1 MNKQDILQ
9 YFDTYYRD
17 RYKAY
22 SPSIK
27 SENDNYF
34 LMAKGDKEKNLII
47 FASPD
52 FNNKFEGED
61 LEEKIADEDKFIVKK
76 CYLNHHNLSLL
87 RKIFPYL
94 NPSFCGLQPSFGTG
108 DRLGIATPAHLQ
120 AFTGKDIF
128 PILAQQSVREMS
140 RTERNWQKVL
150 DDAIWGCFEAGYE
163 GPFGADAD
171 HVKNIKELKKAAD
184 CGFTMFTLDPSDFIS
199 NDIEELNDQELNQ
212 FYNKIPK
219 NEEIEKLYLNK
230 KFKIGEQ
237 ELIFDEKSL
246 RKIILTYLEALNH
259 VVKCYEFLKDY
270 KKNDFDLEI
279 SVDETPTVTS
289 PLAHLLIVLELHRK
303 GVDFQNLALHFLG
316 DWQKGI
322 EYIGNIEE
330 FAREFSLHTAIA
342 KNIGGYKLS
351 LHTGSD
357 KFSVYPI
364 FSQETDGLCHIK
376 TAGTSWLE
384 EVKVVAMKDPALY
397 REIHRF
403 ALENFAKDRATYN
416 LTTDLS
422 RIPDIDTIADN
433 ELVNLFKQND
443 SRQLIH
449 ITYGSILKA
458 KDDEEK
464 YIFKDRIYRILFKY
478 EEDHYRELSNH
489 IRRHLEFLDNKL
501 VNSSRG
507 E

>member
-1 MNKQDILQ
+1 MNKKNILQ
-9 YFDTYYRD
+9 LFIDVYSNKYKVYYN
-17 RYKAY
+17 
-22 SPSIK
+22 SVK
-27 SENDNYF
+27 SEEDNYF
-34 LMAKGDKEKNLII
+34 FLVKDNQKKYLAVVGKPEEVK
-47 FASPD
+47 
-52 FNNKFEGED
+52 KFKSNA
-61 LEEKIADEDKFIVKK
+61 LEEKKEDENELIIKL
-76 CYLNHHNLSLL
+76 CYLNHHNLKLL
-87 RKIFPYL
+87 REIFPHL
-94 NPSFCGLQPSFGTG
+94 NPSFCGLRASFGTG

-120 AFTGKDIF
+120 AFKGKRIF

-150 DDAIWGCFEAGYE
+150 DDAIWGCFEEGYE

-171 HVKNIKELKKAAD
+171 HVKNIKELKEAAD

-199 NDIEELNDQELNQ
+199 KDIEELNEQELNQ
-212 FYNKIPK
+212 LYNKIPK
-219 NEEIEKLYLNK
+219 SKEIENLYLNK
-230 KFKIGEQ
+230 KFKVGEK

-246 RKIILTYLEALNH
+246 RKIILTYSEALNH
-259 VVKCYEFLKDY
+259 VVVCYKFLKDY
-270 KKNDFDLEI
+270 KKEKFDLEI
-279 SVDETPTVTS
+279 SVDETPTITS
-289 PLAHLLIVLELHRK
+289 PLAHLFIVLELQRR

-322 EYIGNIEE
+322 EYIGDVKQ
-330 FAREFSLHTAIA
+330 FAREFSLHAAIS

-384 EVKVVAMKDPALY
+384 EAKVVAMKDPALY

-403 ALENFAKDRATYN
+403 ALENFEKDRASYN

-422 RIPDIDTIADN
+422 RIPDIDTIADD

-449 ITYGSILKA
+449 ITYGSILRA
-458 KDDEEK
+458 KNDEGK
-464 YIFKDRIYRILFKY
+464 YIFKDRIYKILFEY

-489 IRRHLEFLDNKL
+489 IKKHLELLNK
-501 VNSSRG
+501 
-507 E
+507 

>member
-1 MNKQDILQ
+1 MNKKDILQ
-9 YFDTYYRD
+9 FFIDIYFNKYKIYYN
-17 RYKAY
+17 
-22 SPSIK
+22 SIK
-27 SENDNYF
+27 SEKGNYF
-34 LMAKGDKEKNLII
+34 FLAKDNQRKCLAVVGKHEMVE
-47 FASPD
+47 
-52 FNNKFEGED
+52 KFEGSVS
-61 LEEKIADEDKFIVKK
+61 EEKKIGKEELLVKI
-76 CYLNHHNLSLL
+76 YSQNHHNLSLL
-87 RKIFPYL
+87 RGIFPHL
-94 NPSFCGLQPSFGTG
+94 NPSFCGLKPSFGTG

-120 AFTGKDIF
+120 AFKGKDIF

-150 DDAIWGCFEAGYE
+150 EDAVWGCFEEGYE

-171 HVKNIKELKKAAD
+171 HVKNIKELKEAAD

-199 NDIEELNDQELNQ
+199 KGIEGLNEQELSQ
-212 FYNKIPK
+212 LYNKILENK
-219 NEEIEKLYLNK
+219 EIENLYLNK
-230 KFKIGEQ
+230 KSKIGEQ

-246 RKIILTYLEALNH
+246 RKIILTYSEALNH
-259 VVKCYEFLKDY
+259 VVECYDFLKDY
-270 KKNDFDLEI
+270 KKEKFDLEI

-289 PLAHLLIVLELHRK
+289 PLAHLFIVLELQRR

-322 EYIGNIEE
+322 EYIGDVKQ
-330 FAREFSLHTAIA
+330 FAREFSLHAAIA
-342 KNIGGYKLS
+342 KNIEGYKLS

-384 EVKVVAMKDPALY
+384 EVKVVAVKDPALY

-403 ALENFAKDRATYN
+403 ALENFAKDRASYN

-422 RIPDIDTIADN
+422 RVPNIDKLSDGQ
-433 ELVNLFKQND
+433 LVDLFNKPD

-458 KDDEEK
+458 KDNEGK
-464 YIFKDRIYRILFKY
+464 YIFKDKIYKILFKY

-489 IRRHLEFLDNKL
+489 IKRHLELL
-501 VNSSRG
+501 IR
-507 E
+507 

>member
-1 MNKQDILQ
+1 MNKQNTLQ
-9 YFDTYYRD
+9 YFSQKYGHKFTVY
-17 RYKAY
+17 
-22 SPSIK
+22 PFSIK
-27 SENDNYF
+27 SNQNNYF
-34 LMAKGDKEKNLII
+34 FMVKDGKEKFLIVVAI
-47 FASPD
+47 SD
-52 FNNKFEGED
+52 FVKKFEGSV
-61 LEEKIADEDKFIVKK
+61 LEEKVVDESKLIIKK
-76 CYLNHHNLSLL
+76 CYLNHHNLNLL
-87 RKIFPYL
+87 REIFPFFK
-94 NPSFCGLQPSFGTG
+94 PSFCGLKPSFGTG

-120 AFTGKDIF
+120 AFQGKDIF
-128 PILAQQSVREMS
+128 PILAQQSVREMA

-150 DDAIWGCFEAGYE
+150 DDTIWGCFEAGYI

-171 HVKNIKELKKAAD
+171 HVKEIKELKEAAD

-199 NDIEELNDQELNQ
+199 KDVEELNVQELNQ
-212 FYNKIPK
+212 LYDKIPK
-219 NEEIEKLYLNK
+219 NKEIEKLYLNK
-230 KFKIGEQ
+230 KFKVGEQ

-246 RKIILTYLEALNH
+246 RQIIITYFKALNH
-259 VVKCYEFLKDY
+259 VVECYEFLKDY
-270 KKNDFDLEI
+270 KKEKFDLEI

-289 PLAHLLIVLELHRK
+289 PLAHLFIVLELQRR

-322 EYIGNIEE
+322 EYIGDVKQ
-330 FAREFSLHTAIA
+330 FAKEFSLHAAIA

-364 FSQETDGLCHIK
+364 FAKETGGLCHIK

-403 ALENFAKDRATYN
+403 ALENFEKDRASYN

-422 RIPDIDTIADN
+422 RIPDIDTIADD
-433 ELVNLFKQND
+433 ELVNLFKRND

-449 ITYGSILKA
+449 ITYGSILKV
-458 KDDEEK
+458 KDNEGK
-464 YIFKDRIYRILFKY
+464 YIFKDRIYKILFEY
-478 EEDHYRELSNH
+478 EEDHYREVSNH
-489 IRRHLEFLDNKL
+489 IKKHLELL
-501 VNSSRG
+501 ISV
-507 E
+507 

>member
-1 MNKQDILQ
+1 MNEKDILQ
-9 YFDTYYRD
+9 LFIGVYFNKYKIYYD
-17 RYKAY
+17 
-22 SPSIK
+22 SIK

-34 LMAKGDKEKNLII
+34 FLVKDNQKKYLAVVGKPEEVK
-47 FASPD
+47 
-52 FNNKFEGED
+52 KFEGSVS
-61 LEEKIADEDKFIVKK
+61 EEKKINENELTIKI
-76 CYLNHHNLSLL
+76 CYLDHRNLNLL
-87 RKIFPYL
+87 RGIFPHL
-94 NPSFCGLQPSFGTG
+94 NPSFCGLRQSFGTG

-120 AFTGKDIF
+120 AFKGKDIF

-150 DDAIWGCFEAGYE
+150 EDAVWGCFEEGYE

-171 HVKNIKELKKAAD
+171 HVKNIKELKEAAD

-199 NDIEELNDQELNQ
+199 KGIEGLNEQELSQ
-212 FYNKIPK
+212 LYNKILENK
-219 NEEIEKLYLNK
+219 EIENLYLNK
-230 KFKIGEQ
+230 KSKIGEQ

-246 RKIILTYLEALNH
+246 RKIILTYSEALNH
-259 VVKCYEFLKDY
+259 VVECYDFLKDY
-270 KKNDFDLEI
+270 KKEKFDLEI

-289 PLAHLLIVLELHRK
+289 PLAHLFIVLELQRR

-322 EYIGNIEE
+322 EYIGDVKQ
-330 FAREFSLHTAIA
+330 FAREFSLHAAIA
-342 KNIGGYKLS
+342 KNIEGYKLS

-403 ALENFAKDRATYN
+403 ALENFAKDRASYN

-422 RIPDIDTIADN
+422 RIADIDTITDD
-433 ELVNLFKQND
+433 ELINLFKQND

-449 ITYGSILKA
+449 ITYGSILRA
-458 KDDEEK
+458 KDDKGK
-464 YIFKDRIYRILFKY
+464 YIFKDKIYQILFRF
-478 EEDHYRELSNH
+478 EEEHYRGLSNH
-489 IRRHLEFLDNKL
+489 IRRHLGFL
-501 VNSSRG
+501 VR
-507 E
+507 

>member
-9 YFDTYYRD
+9 LFYKHYGD
-17 RYKAY
+17 RYKIY
-22 SPSIK
+22 TSSIK
-27 SENDNYF
+27 SKDNNYF
-34 LMAKGDKEKNLII
+34 FLVKDNQKKYLAVIGEPEMVEE
-47 FASPD
+47 
-52 FNNKFEGED
+52 FECSTS
-61 LEEKIADEDKFIVKK
+61 EEKKIGKEELLAKI

-87 RKIFPYL
+87 REIFPYL
-94 NPSFCGLQPSFGTG
+94 NPSFCGLRTSFGTG

-120 AFTGKDIF
+120 AFAGKNIF
-128 PILAQQSVREMS
+128 PVLAQQSVREMS

-150 DDAIWGCFEAGYE
+150 DDTIWGCFEAGYE

-171 HVKNIKELKKAAD
+171 HVKKIKDLKEAVD
-184 CGFTMFTLDPSDFIS
+184 CGYTMFTLDPSNFIRK
-199 NDIEELNDQELNQ
+199 DIEESSEQELNQ
-212 FYNKIPK
+212 FYNQIPK
-219 NEEIEKLYLNK
+219 NKEIENLYLNK
-230 KFKIGEQ
+230 SYKVGQQ

-246 RKIILTYLEALNH
+246 KEIIITYSEALNH

-289 PLAHLLIVLELHRK
+289 PLAHLFIVLELRRR

-322 EYIGNIEE
+322 EYIGDVKQ
-330 FAREFSLHTAIA
+330 FAREFSLHAAIA

-364 FSQETDGLCHIK
+364 FAQETGGLCHIK

-384 EVKVVAMKDPALY
+384 EAKVVAMKDPNLY

-403 ALENFAKDRATYN
+403 VLKNFEKDRASYN

-422 RIPDIDTIADN
+422 RIPDIDTISNN
-433 ELVNLFKQND
+433 ELINLFKQND

-449 ITYGSILKA
+449 ITYGSILRA
-458 KDDEEK
+458 KDDEGK
-464 YIFKDRIYRILFKY
+464 YIFKDRIYKILFEY

-489 IRRHLEFLDNKL
+489 IKRHLELLISF
-501 VNSSRG
+501 
-507 E
+507 

>member
-1 MNKQDILQ
+1 MNKQEILQ
-9 YFDTYYRD
+9 LFNRYYGNKYRI
-17 RYKAY
+17 Y
-22 SPSIK
+22 PNSIK
-27 SENDNYF
+27 STKENYF
-34 LMAKGDKEKNLII
+34 LLVKDNQSKYLAVLCEPEKVQ
-47 FASPD
+47 
-52 FNNKFEGED
+52 KFEGLD
-61 LEEKIADEDKFIVKK
+61 LEEKKIKESNGLLIKI
-76 CYLNHHNLSLL
+76 CYLNHYNLSLL
-87 RKIFPYL
+87 REALPYL
-94 NPSFCGLQPSFGTG
+94 NPTFCGLRASFGTG

-120 AFTGKDIF
+120 AFQGKDIF
-128 PILAQQSVREMS
+128 PILAQQSVREMA

-163 GPFGADAD
+163 GSFGADAD
-171 HVKNIKELKKAAD
+171 HVKNIKELKEAAD
-184 CGFTMFTLDPSDFIS
+184 CGFTMFTIDPSDFIS
-199 NDIEELNDQELNQ
+199 KDIEELNEQELNQ
-212 FYNKIPK
+212 LYNKIPK
-219 NEEIEKLYLNK
+219 NKEIENLYLNK
-230 KFKIGEQ
+230 KFKVGEQ

-246 RKIILTYLEALNH
+246 RKIILTYSEALKH
-259 VVKCYEFLKDY
+259 VVECYEFLKDY
-270 KKNDFDLEI
+270 KKEKFDLEI

-289 PLAHLLIVLELHRK
+289 PLAHLFIVLELQRW
-303 GVDFQNLALHFLG
+303 GVNFQNIALHFLG

-322 EYIGNIEE
+322 EYIGNVKQ
-330 FAREFSLHTAIA
+330 FAREFCLHAAIA

-403 ALENFAKDRATYN
+403 ALENFAKDRASYN

-422 RIPDIDTIADN
+422 RIPDLDIITDD
-433 ELVNLFKQND
+433 ELINLFKQND

-458 KDDEEK
+458 KDDRGK
-464 YIFKDRIYRILFKY
+464 YIYKDRIYKILFDY
-478 EEDHYRELSNH
+478 EEEHYKELSNH
-489 IRRHLEFLDNKL
+489 IRRHLELLNL
-501 VNSSRG
+501 RRR
-507 E
+507 

>member
-1 MNKQDILQ
+1 MNEKDNLQ
-9 YFDTYYRD
+9 LFIDVYSNKYKIYYN
-17 RYKAY
+17 
-22 SPSIK
+22 SIK
-27 SENDNYF
+27 SEKDNYF
-34 LMAKGDKEKNLII
+34 FLVKDNQKKYLAVVGKPEEVK
-47 FASPD
+47 
-52 FNNKFEGED
+52 KFENNAP
-61 LEEKIADEDKFIVKK
+61 EEKKIDEDELLIKI
-76 CYLNHHNLSLL
+76 CYLNHYNLKLL
-87 RKIFPYL
+87 REIFPHL
-94 NPSFCGLQPSFGTG
+94 NPSFCGLQASFGTG

-120 AFTGKDIF
+120 AFAGKNIF

-171 HVKNIKELKKAAD
+171 HVKEIKELKEAAD
-184 CGFTMFTLDPSDFIS
+184 CGFTMFTLDPSDFIK
-199 NDIEELNDQELNQ
+199 NDIKRLSKQELEKLYNQ
-212 FYNKIPK
+212 IPNCK
-219 NEEIEKLYLNK
+219 EIENIYLNK
-230 KFKIGEQ
+230 KHKVDEQ
-237 ELIFDEKSL
+237 ELIFDEESL
-246 RKIILTYLEALNH
+246 KEIILTYSEALNH

-270 KKNDFDLEI
+270 KKNNFDLEI

-289 PLAHLLIVLELHRK
+289 PLAHLFIVLELQRR

-322 EYIGNIEE
+322 EYIGDVKQ
-330 FAREFSLHTAIA
+330 FAREFSLHAAIA

-364 FSQETDGLCHIK
+364 FFQETNGLCHIK

-384 EVKVVAMKDPALY
+384 EAKVIAMKDPALY

-403 ALENFAKDRATYN
+403 ALKNFAKDRTSYN

-422 RIPDIDTIADN
+422 RVPNIDKLSDGQ
-433 ELVNLFKQND
+433 LVNLFNKPD

-449 ITYGSILKA
+449 ITYGSILRA
-458 KDDEEK
+458 KDDK
-464 YIFKDRIYRILFKY
+464 GRYIFKDRIYKILFEY

-489 IRRHLEFLDNKL
+489 IKRHLELLNK
-501 VNSSRG
+501 
-507 E
+507 